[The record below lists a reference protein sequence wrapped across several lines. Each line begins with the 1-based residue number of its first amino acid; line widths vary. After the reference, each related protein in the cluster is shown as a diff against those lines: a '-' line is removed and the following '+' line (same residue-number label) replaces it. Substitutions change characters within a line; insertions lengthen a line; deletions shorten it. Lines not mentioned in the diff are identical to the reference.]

1 MSRIR
6 SALGFLRTNGATV
19 LREVLVNLALPYLI
33 YSLAEPRLGEVD
45 ALIASSAP
53 PILWSI
59 VEFARNRRVDA
70 LSIFVLLGI
79 GLSLLAFFGGGSA
92 RFLQLREK
100 LVTAFFA
107 LLFLGSAAI
116 GRPLIYQL
124 AKAGMAR
131 GNQQSELERFQS
143 LRNDSY
149 FRASMLIMTLVWG
162 FGLLADVA
170 VSVALIF
177 RLTVKEYLIVS
188 PVIGYAT
195 MGSLALWTFWF
206 ARVRRREGDA
216 RRAAAAK
223 LQAQQ
228 AQQ

>member
-6 SALGFLRTNGATV
+6 SALGFLRTNGANI
-19 LREVLVNLALPYLI
+19 LREVLINLALPYLI

-53 PILWSI
+53 PIVWSI
-59 VEFARNRRVDA
+59 VEFARHRRIDA

-100 LVTAFFA
+100 LVSAFFA

-116 GRPLIYQL
+116 GRPLIYEL
-124 AKAGMAR
+124 AKAGMVR
-131 GNQQSELERFQS
+131 GNQKAELERFVS
-143 LRNDSY
+143 LRNDTY
-149 FRASMLIMTLVWG
+149 FRASMLIITLVWG

-170 VSVALIF
+170 VSVVLVF
-177 RLTVKEYLIVS
+177 RLSIRVYLIVN
-188 PVIGYAT
+188 PIIGYAT

-216 RRAAAAK
+216 RRATK
-223 LQAQQ
+223 RLIRSSEFGV
-228 AQQ
+228 